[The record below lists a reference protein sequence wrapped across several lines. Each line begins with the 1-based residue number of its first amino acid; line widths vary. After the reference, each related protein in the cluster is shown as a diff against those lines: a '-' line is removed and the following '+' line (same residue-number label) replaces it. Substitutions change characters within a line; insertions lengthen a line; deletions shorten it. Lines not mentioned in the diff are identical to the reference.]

1 MLTALSGKEDAA
13 LLQLRSDSFVQGFC
27 YIHAG
32 VSADPFTED
41 LAGGAAYDKQ
51 HSGMQV
57 CGVAELCG
65 GPLCLF
71 PDLTEFRV
79 YFHGSLLFESDYST
93 RRISVRI

>member
-13 LLQLRSDSFVQGFC
+13 LLQLGSNSVIQGSC
-27 YIHAG
+27 NIHAG
-32 VSADPFTED
+32 VSADPLTED